1 MRWLGYD
8 LRWYTYMTLPG
19 YDLSDI
25 QTDIGRS
32 DNQYNNIVVELFRS
46 QIHVRG
52 IVIIHTARRWSQ

>member
-25 QTDIGRS
+25 QTDIGS
-32 DNQYNNIVVELFRS
+32 DNQYNNIVVQLF
-46 QIHVRG
+46 
-52 IVIIHTARRWSQ
+52 